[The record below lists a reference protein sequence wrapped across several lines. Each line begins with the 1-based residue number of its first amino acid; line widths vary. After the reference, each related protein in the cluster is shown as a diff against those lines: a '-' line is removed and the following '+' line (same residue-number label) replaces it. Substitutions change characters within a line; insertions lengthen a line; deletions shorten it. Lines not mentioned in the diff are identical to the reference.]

1 LFPFARKYVVS
12 FLIEAFIKK
21 LHNYVLSS
29 AFQMVCNLGSRLKK
43 LFLEL
48 NLFKKSSS
56 DEQTLPKERL
66 ATRIYVCLL
75 VGILV
80 IIAIVAA
87 FILRAVEKTKYAPS
101 HTTFS
106 QLARKYPKTLHCPC
120 SKSGITYNTFA
131 SATVNFH
138 QVCSSEFI
146 QQTWID
152 SMFTNENISMQ
163 SIDDFRVTLGFF
175 WQTIAGICVAGKKS
189 WDDCIASFGAARI
202 LSPSAVAEEIVRSQ
216 VQASLNSQIA
226 LSQAT
231 LTRTLLAI
239 RRMTSGN
246 QMVSALQTNF
256 YLRFPPE
263 DFGPLSSPKMS
274 PRMFNNCSCL
284 SVKGC
289 SRPATSNGSDG
300 HLVTIPGMIMDC
312 LIVDATLASTL
323 QCYYNQTCLSL
334 LHQLLPTDIQVMS
347 NRSNKHF
354 SIHSTIQMLSD
365 KMMIDEITSNT
376 RFDLYYYQC
385 NPAYCSYSYTRRF
398 DVLFIFTTIIG
409 IFGGLSF
416 VIRLI
421 APFIAAAILRRKN
434 RAVPPVNLPHVM
446 SLRQNR
452 CKLD

>member
-1 LFPFARKYVVS
+1 
-12 FLIEAFIKK
+12 
-21 LHNYVLSS
+21 
-29 AFQMVCNLGSRLKK
+29 
-43 LFLEL
+43 
-48 NLFKKSSS
+48 
-56 DEQTLPKERL
+56 
-66 ATRIYVCLL
+66 
-75 VGILV
+75 
-80 IIAIVAA
+80 
-87 FILRAVEKTKYAPS
+87 
-101 HTTFS
+101 
-106 QLARKYPKTLHCPC
+106 
-120 SKSGITYNTFA
+120 
-131 SATVNFH
+131 
-138 QVCSSEFI
+138 
-146 QQTWID
+146 
-152 SMFTNENISMQ
+152 
-163 SIDDFRVTLGFF
+163 
-175 WQTIAGICVAGKKS
+175 
-189 WDDCIASFGAARI
+189 
-202 LSPSAVAEEIVRSQ
+202 
-216 VQASLNSQIA
+216 
-226 LSQAT
+226 
-231 LTRTLLAI
+231 
-239 RRMTSGN
+239 
-246 QMVSALQTNF
+246 
-256 YLRFPPE
+256 
-263 DFGPLSSPKMS
+263 
-274 PRMFNNCSCL
+274 MFNNCSCL